1 VKALLTLGRMP
12 KGLEVARGLAAA
24 GCEVL
29 VADPHRTHLARHSNA
44 VSGSFRVTAP
54 ATSPDSFVKDLL
66 RIVWDQQVDLVVPV
80 SEESVHVA
88 RMVDRLPERVRFFG
102 AAFEMAR
109 TLHNKY
115 LFNRLA
121 ADLGLPVPET
131 ALLGG
136 VEATDLAAR
145 APTIV
150 KPVHGSAGI
159 GLHRIEPGCA
169 LPTTTA
175 RPSLI
180 QERLTG
186 QELSAI
192 AVVYE
197 GHCAGIAV
205 YRGTIMSHSV
215 AIAFE
220 RVDSAKP
227 IEAWIRS
234 FAAETNY
241 TGFLS
246 FDFFNATDGSTRAI
260 ECNARL
266 TSGIHFLEPEAV
278 GRFLLHPD
286 RTTIIPLKQRR
297 RFQHVFPCLGVT
309 EMSLIKGGFWK
320 NLDALLS
327 SADVTWSRKDPMP
340 LIMMNFCAYPII
352 RQWMGGKMSLGEAA
366 ITDVEWREP
375 EMDRL
380 SKVSNR
386 P

>member
-1 VKALLTLGRMP
+1 MKALLTLGRMP

-29 VADPHRTHLARHSNA
+29 VADPHRTHVARHSNA
-44 VSGSFRVTAP
+44 VSRSFRVTAP
-54 ATSPDSFVKDLL
+54 ATSSDGFVEDLL
-66 RIVWDQQVDLVVPV
+66 RIVREERVDLVVPV

-88 RMVDRLPERVRFFG
+88 RMIDHLPKGVRFFG
-102 AAFEMAR
+102 AGFQTAR
-109 TLHNKY
+109 ALHDKY
-115 LFNRLA
+115 RFNRLA

-131 ALLGG
+131 ALLDSAEAGG
-136 VEATDLAAR
+136 LADR
-145 APTIV
+145 LPTIV

-159 GLHRIEPGCA
+159 GLHRVEPGGT

-175 RPSLI
+175 RPSLV

-186 QELSAI
+186 RELSAI
-192 AVVYE
+192 AVVFE
-197 GHCAGIAV
+197 GHCAGLAV
-205 YRGTIMSHSV
+205 YRGTIMSDSV

-220 RVDSAKP
+220 RVDTAKP
-227 IEAWIRS
+227 IEDWIHR
-234 FAAETNY
+234 FALETEY

-246 FDFFNATDGSTRAI
+246 FDFFEAEDGLAQAI

-266 TSGIHFLEPEAV
+266 TSGIHFLESEAV

-286 RTTIIPLKQRR
+286 RTTLIPPKQRR

-309 EMSLIKGGFWK
+309 EMSLIKGGFRK
-320 NLDALLS
+320 NLDAFLS

-340 LIMMNFCAYPII
+340 LVMMNFCAYPII

-375 EMDRL
+375 EADGG
-380 SKVSNR
+380 V
-386 P
+386 